1 MSDKIEDL
9 KDQVHEQFSEVIDAG
24 IGSLKTT
31 LAGLVGFLTMTK
43 NDVLNDNYLWEN
55 WVVGGAIL
63 VIGLY
68 SRSR

>member
-31 LAGLVGFLTMTK
+31 LAGLLTMTK